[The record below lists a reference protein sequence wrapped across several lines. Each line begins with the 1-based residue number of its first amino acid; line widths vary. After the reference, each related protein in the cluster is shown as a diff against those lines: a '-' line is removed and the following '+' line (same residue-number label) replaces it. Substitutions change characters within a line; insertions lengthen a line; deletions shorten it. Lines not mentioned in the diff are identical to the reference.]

1 MINQVIIVGYKV
13 VLDRVGLDNNLQRTG
28 IRVGK
33 WAEEKKPKY
42 NFETIAAIYL
52 CNVVYDASYT
62 CCAFLRFFPFSL
74 SLSLSPFH
82 NLLSLAK

>member
-13 VLDRVGLDNNLQRTG
+13 VLDRVGFDNNLQRTG

-42 NFETIAAIYL
+42 NFETVATIAAIYL

-62 CCAFLRFFPFSL
+62 CCAFYAFFLFL
-74 SLSLSPFH
+74 SLSLSVS
-82 NLLSLAK
+82 LS